1 MENEKQNMT
10 ESSEVQEMETQTGFK
25 DEEVFSTTPAV
36 MNYLIVAVIFFAVGM
51 AVGFFAFGSD
61 ASALTATDVD
71 RIVRDAIADA
81 DLSGGANDE
90 RFDLVDDDPYLG
102 DPDAAV
108 VIVEFS
114 DFRCPYCGRH
124 FDQTLQPLLENYGD
138 YIRYVYRDFANL
150 SQESVTSAMASQC
163 ANEQGK
169 YWEFHNALF
178 TNQERLGPELDM
190 EIAENLELDMDAFT
204 ACVEDE
210 RYASEVRA
218 DRLDGQLNGV
228 SGTPGFFIN
237 GQFISGAQP
246 YELFELIVQRE
257 LDKAGID
264 YAGEDA

>member
-1 MENEKQNMT
+1 VENT
-10 ESSEVQEMETQTGFK
+10 EQKATDVTEIPEAGTHSK
-25 DEEVFSTTPAV
+25 NEEVFSASPAV

-51 AVGFFAFGSD
+51 AMGYVAFGST
-61 ASALTATDVD
+61 SESLTATDID

-81 DLSGGANDE
+81 DLSGGSAGDNA

-102 DPDAAV
+102 DPEAAV

-124 FDQTLQPLLENYGD
+124 FEQTLQPLLENYGD
-138 YIRYVYRDFANL
+138 HIRYVYRDFANL

-178 TNQERLGPELDM
+178 NNQERLGPALDM
-190 EIAENLELDMDAFT
+190 EIAEDLELDMDAFT
-204 ACVEDE
+204 ACVEEE
-210 RYASEVRA
+210 RYANEVRA

-237 GQFISGAQP
+237 GQFVSGAQP